1 MLSRMGAAPKPMDED
16 DTVNRAIFADLA
28 GDLEVKRQTLTRE
41 ELLDRL
47 TKMIQSCEGCE
58 KVRVISVTRLDFP
71 DKDGRNWSRSIVL
84 DPAGVEPEVY
94 ALAYGAVIGTAHET
108 WNLK

>member
-1 MLSRMGAAPKPMDED
+1 MAAVKD
-16 DTVNRAIFADLA
+16 DDDSTVNREIF
-28 GDLEVKRQTLTRE
+28 GDLGGDDVSRQSLSRE
-41 ELLDRL
+41 DLMDRL

-58 KVRVISVTRLDFP
+58 KVRVVGITRLDFP

-84 DPAGVEPEVY
+84 DPAGVKPEVY
-94 ALAYGAVIGTAHET
+94 SLAYGAVIGTAHET

>member
-1 MLSRMGAAPKPMDED
+1 MGD
-16 DTVNRAIFADLA
+16 DDITVNQAIF
-28 GDLEVKRQTLTRE
+28 GDLGGEPVKRATLTRE

-58 KVRVISVTRLDFP
+58 NVRVVSITRLDFP